1 MGYQT
6 FYDRW
11 RPESSSSKNRNYHS
25 NNNINGQ
32 RSHHYYIS
40 HNGNQL
46 SGKDTTSF
54 YVTNFPETMMFSDL
68 WRVCNRIR
76 KVVGVFISKSKSRL
90 GKRFG
95 FIRFVGVKDSDAMIK
110 TLCGVWFGYYKL
122 FASTP
127 RFSISEKVGK
137 PSTTGSLFN
146 TLDKNL
152 SQPNSYANVVRG
164 NPKAN

>member
-1 MGYQT
+1 
-6 FYDRW
+6 
-11 RPESSSSKNRNYHS
+11 
-25 NNNINGQ
+25 
-32 RSHHYYIS
+32 
-40 HNGNQL
+40 
-46 SGKDTTSF
+46 
-54 YVTNFPETMMFSDL
+54 
-68 WRVCNRIR
+68 
-76 KVVGVFISKSKSRL
+76 
-90 GKRFG
+90 
-95 FIRFVGVKDSDAMIK
+95 MIK

-164 NPKAN
+164 NPKANQIHDNEEIIHISSGDFIVEKSKRACLVKARDYLTLTNLGMLCFDEGFDELEIRYVGGLQVMLEFKHKDLVRTS